1 MKHSSKILLIEIGI
15 ILSSLFCIFLF
26 NINYYVY
33 LGFLSLLAITLYFI
47 LKKEKKR
54 KERFNIEIFLIV
66 IISILFYYSATN
78 FIGFFTGFYYS
89 NYSKNLLGILTN
101 IITSLIVIFSVE
113 SIRENLIKNIA
124 YNKKMFFLIPIIC
137 LLLELPSIINFSLYE
152 TNYDIFN
159 VFLTLIV
166 PCFVKNIALTYIV
179 YKSDKTNS
187 ILYQLIMTIPNFFL
201 PVFPNLGDFFSI
213 IANVLLPVIVI
224 VITANV
230 TITKFEK
237 IENSR
242 KLANNKFFLYGT
254 NSIIILILLSTLYL
268 TSDMFRYTTLA
279 IGSGSMSKTIN
290 KGDIVIIDK
299 NYKDIKK
306 KDIIAFQ
313 ESGRILVHRV
323 TKIHENNKYKT
334 KGDANNDEDKWIVM
348 EDSIKGK
355 VVFKIKWIGWPTIAL
370 SELLK

>member
-26 NINYYVY
+26 NINYYIY
-33 LGFLSLLAITLYFI
+33 LGFLSALAITLYFV
-47 LKKEKKR
+47 LKKEKRR
-54 KERFNIEIFLIV
+54 KERFHADIFLII
-66 IISILFYYSATN
+66 IISTLFYYSVTN

-166 PCFVKNIALTYIV
+166 PCFVKNIALTYIL

-348 EDSIKGK
+348 EDNIKGK
-355 VVFKIKWIGWPTIAL
+355 VVFKIKWVGWPTIAL